1 MSNTYIHAVHS
12 ARVLT
17 THYRS
22 QHIQANTRRGSIQ
35 SVSWRWAWWCP
46 KHVEL

>member
-1 MSNTYIHAVHS
+1 MTQEKMSNTYIHAVHS

-22 QHIQANTRRGSIQ
+22 QHTQANTRRGSIQ
-35 SVSWRWAWWCP
+35 SISWWWA
-46 KHVEL
+46 